1 MNSFWISFKAVLPF
15 VLYLTFGYGVRRA
28 GIADLPFLRQMNK
41 MAFRVFYPL
50 LMFSNM
56 YTIGDSFPLS
66 SKLFFLSA
74 ASILICIGAAS
85 AAVPKFI
92 KDPRQIPV
100 IIQGIYRSNILLFAV
115 PLVQNLF
122 GEAEM
127 VKAAALV
134 VIVVPIYNVSATI
147 LLEMYSGREHS
158 SPLRFLFSII
168 TTPLVFGAWVGL
180 LFKLL
185 NIPIAAPV
193 MKVIDQFADMTT
205 PLALFILGGTLEF
218 TSLGK
223 HMKMLTVV
231 MAIKMVLIPAVML
244 AVSTLFGLSSM
255 ERFLMLVLYA
265 TPVATAVFPM
275 AQAYGADAD
284 LAGEQV
290 VLTTVCTVL
299 ILFCWIV
306 FMQNTGMI

>member
-1 MNSFWISFKAVLPF
+1 MNSFWISFNAVLPF
-15 VLYLTFGYGVRRA
+15 ILYLAFGYGVRRS
-28 GIADLPFLRQMNK
+28 GMADLPFLRKMNR
-41 MAFRVFYPL
+41 MAFRAFYPL
-50 LMFSNM
+50 LMFCNM

-66 SKLFFLSA
+66 MKFLAISVT
-74 ASILICIGAAS
+74 SMFVIIGS
-85 AAVPKFI
+85 SCVLVPKFI
-92 KDPRQIPV
+92 KDPHQIPV
-100 IIQGIYRSNILLFAV
+100 IIQGLYRSNILLFAV

-122 GEAEM
+122 GDTEM

-134 VIVVPIYNVSATI
+134 IIVVPVYNVSATVI
-147 LLEMYSGREHS
+147 LEMYSGREHS
-158 SPLRFLFSII
+158 SPLKFLFNIL

-180 LFKLL
+180 LFKFL

-223 HMKMLTVV
+223 HMKMLTIV

-244 AVSTLFGLSSM
+244 AVSTIAGLSSM

-265 TPVATAVFPM
+265 FPM

-306 FMQNTGMI
+306 FMQNMGMI

>member
-1 MNSFWISFKAVLPF
+1 MNSFWISFNAVLPF
-15 VLYLTFGYGVRRA
+15 ILYLAFGYGVRRS
-28 GIADLPFLRQMNK
+28 GMADLPFLRKMNR
-41 MAFRVFYPL
+41 MAFRAFYPL
-50 LMFSNM
+50 LMFCNM

-66 SKLFFLSA
+66 MKFLAISV
-74 ASILICIGAAS
+74 ASMFIIIGASCAL
-85 AAVPKFI
+85 VPKFI

-100 IIQGIYRSNILLFAV
+100 IIQGLYRSNILLFAV
-115 PLVQNLF
+115 PL
-122 GEAEM
+122 
-127 VKAAALV
+127 KAAALV
-134 VIVVPIYNVSATI
+134 IIVVPVYNVSATI
-147 LLEMYSGREHS
+147 ILEMYSGREHS
-158 SPLRFLFSII
+158 SPLKFLFSIL

-180 LFKLL
+180 LFKFL
-185 NIPIAAPV
+185 NIPIVAPV

-218 TSLGK
+218 TSLGR
-223 HMKMLTVV
+223 HMKMLSIV

-244 AVSTLFGLSSM
+244 AVSTLAGLSAM

-265 TPVATAVFPM
+265 TPEATASFPM

-290 VLTTVCTVL
+290 VLTTVCTVF

-306 FMQNTGMI
+306 FMQSMGMI

>member
-1 MNSFWISFKAVLPF
+1 
-15 VLYLTFGYGVRRA
+15 
-28 GIADLPFLRQMNK
+28 
-41 MAFRVFYPL
+41 
-50 LMFSNM
+50 
-56 YTIGDSFPLS
+56 
-66 SKLFFLSA
+66 
-74 ASILICIGAAS
+74 
-85 AAVPKFI
+85 
-92 KDPRQIPV
+92 
-100 IIQGIYRSNILLFAV
+100 
-115 PLVQNLF
+115 
-122 GEAEM
+122 
-127 VKAAALV
+127 
-134 VIVVPIYNVSATI
+134 
-147 LLEMYSGREHS
+147 
-158 SPLRFLFSII
+158 
-168 TTPLVFGAWVGL
+168 
-180 LFKLL
+180 
-185 NIPIAAPV
+185 

-231 MAIKMVLIPAVML
+231 MAIKMVLIPVIML
-244 AVSTLFGLSSM
+244 AVSTLAGLSDM

-306 FMQNTGMI
+306 FMQSMGMI